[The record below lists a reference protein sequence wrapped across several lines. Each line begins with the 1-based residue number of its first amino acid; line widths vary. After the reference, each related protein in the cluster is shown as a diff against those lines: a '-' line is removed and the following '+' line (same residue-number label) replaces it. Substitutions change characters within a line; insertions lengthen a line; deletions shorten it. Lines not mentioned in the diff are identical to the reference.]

1 MTAQQGNK
9 MKSQLDK
16 MLTTHDKLVHSEGV
30 KIISRTQRDVEEWVQ
45 HTVMIEGCD
54 APFKF
59 RRPKKFKCLKGNRV
73 NMTYYPET
81 EKVAGFEIEVMKV
94 VRIKRF

>member
-9 MKSQLDK
+9 MKSELDK

-30 KIISRTQRDVEEWVQ
+30 KIISHTQRDVEEWVQ